1 MHLLNCN
8 QINKSYSTT
17 KLLDNIDFSIDSN
30 DKIGLIGVNGTGK
43 STFLKIIVGLE
54 FPDSGQVVMTKN
66 LKINYLSQ
74 EHDYTEDLTILEQ
87 LFHGNSEAMET
98 IRHYETISLALEQT
112 PGDADLLSKFTHL
125 SEVMHAKQ
133 LFDIEFQMKSILG
146 ALGIFDLDAKV
157 QTLSG
162 GQKKRVALAE
172 ALVTPCDLLVLDE
185 PTNHLDSKTILW
197 LENFLKARTGG
208 LLMIT
213 HDRYFLDR
221 IVNKSVELSRGKLYE
236 YQGNYEYYLEKKAER
251 VLQQTSIHQKN
262 QNLYRHE
269 LAWMRAGVQAR
280 GTKAKSRIQRF
291 EKIQEDIKQFEDSS
305 VQIEAGFTRLG
316 NKIAEIKNIDM
327 QFENKVL
334 FRTFEYS
341 LAPNDRIGIVG
352 DNGVGKTTLL
362 NIIAQRIQPTH
373 GAIELGSTVKL
384 GYFTQDFEGFGS
396 DDQRAIEY
404 IRDIAEYVTTP
415 SGYRIS
421 ASELMETFL
430 FPSDLQWT
438 PITKLS
444 GGERRRLQ
452 LLGILIGA
460 PNVLLLDEPTNNLDL
475 DTLKV
480 FEEYLDQF
488 QGVILVVSHDRYFL
502 DRTCDKLLAIDKG
515 LLSFANQSYSEYLE
529 DHIHDEVQEVNA
541 KITAPSKGTAPSKD
555 RSSENQNSDQERTR
569 TKKEKLTFKELK
581 LLESLPDEIDKLSNA
596 LDVIDV
602 EIEKYNTDFGKL
614 TLLTEKKEALELEL
628 LDKMEQYETLKEKE
642 TLIGTL

>member
-8 QINKSYSTT
+8 QICKSYSTT
-17 KLLDNIDFSIDSN
+17 KLLDEIDFSIDSN

-54 FPDSGQVVMTKN
+54 FPDSGQVITTKN
-66 LKINYLSQ
+66 IKINYLAQ
-74 EHDYTEDLTILEQ
+74 EHDYTEDLTVIEQ

-98 IRHYETISLALEQT
+98 IRQYETMAQKLEQF
-112 PGDADLLSKFTHL
+112 PDDIEVLNAFNRL
-125 SEVMHAKQ
+125 SEIMQAKQ
-133 LFDIEFQMKSILG
+133 LFDIEFQMKSILN
-146 ALGIFDLDAKV
+146 ALGIFDFDAKV

-172 ALVTPCDLLVLDE
+172 ALVTPCDLLILDE

-197 LENFLKARTGG
+197 LENYLKARTGG

-251 VLQQTSIHQKN
+251 MLQQTSIHQKN

-291 EKIQEDIKQFEDSS
+291 EKIREDIKQFEDGS

-316 NKIAEIKNIDM
+316 SKIAEIKNIGM
-327 QFENKVL
+327 QYENKIL
-334 FRTFEYS
+334 FHTFEYS

-362 NIIAQRIQPTH
+362 NIIAQRITPTH
-373 GAIELGSTVKL
+373 GTVEIGSTVKF

-396 DDQRAIEY
+396 DQQRAIEY

-415 SGYRIS
+415 SGHRIS

-430 FPSDLQWT
+430 FPADLQWT
-438 PITKLS
+438 PIDKLS

-488 QGVILVVSHDRYFL
+488 QGVMLVVSHDRYFL

-515 LLSFANQSYSEYLE
+515 SLNFANQSYSEYLE
-529 DHIHDEVQEVNA
+529 DHINDDAQEVNA
-541 KITAPSKGTAPSKD
+541 KTPIQTKIKTEGVQS
-555 RSSENQNSDQERTR
+555 SDQVRNR
-569 TKKEKLTFKELK
+569 NKKEKLTFKELK
-581 LLESLPDEIDKLSNA
+581 LIESLPSEIDKLTLE
-596 LDVIDV
+596 LDRLDT
-602 EIEKYNTDFGKL
+602 EIEKYNSDFSKL
-614 TLLTEKKEALELEL
+614 TVLTEKKEALELEL

-642 TLIGTL
+642 ALIATL

>member
-8 QINKSYSTT
+8 QISKSYSMT
-17 KLLDNIDFSIDSN
+17 KLLDDIDFSIDSN

-54 FPDSGQVVMTKN
+54 FPDFGQVVTAKN
-66 LKINYLSQ
+66 IKINYLAQ
-74 EHDYTEDLTILEQ
+74 EHDYTEDLTVIEQ

-98 IRHYETISLALEQT
+98 IRKYEIAIQELEENPDDT
-112 PGDADLLSKFTHL
+112 ELLSTFNHL
-125 SEVMHAKQ
+125 SEVMNAKQ

-146 ALGIFDLDAKV
+146 ALGIYDLEAKV

-251 VLQQTSIHQKN
+251 MLQQTSSHQKN
-262 QNLYRHE
+262 QNLYRRE
-269 LAWMRAGVQAR
+269 LAWMRAGVLAR
-280 GTKAKSRIQRF
+280 GTKSKSRIQRF
-291 EKIQEDIKQFEDSS
+291 EKIQEDIKQFNDSS

-316 NKIAEIKNIDM
+316 SKIAEIKNIVM
-327 QFENKVL
+327 QFGNKHL
-334 FRTFEYS
+334 FDTFEYS

-362 NIIAQRIQPTH
+362 NIIAQRITPIKGTVE
-373 GAIELGSTVKL
+373 IGSTVKF

-430 FPSDLQWT
+430 FPADLQWT
-438 PITKLS
+438 PIAKLS

-502 DRTCDKLLAIDKG
+502 DRTCDKLLAIDNGK
-515 LLSFANQSYSEYLE
+515 LSFANQSYSEYLE
-529 DHIHDEVQEVNA
+529 DHIHDEAQEVNSKTPVKA
-541 KITAPSKGTAPSKD
+541 KADIDT
-555 RSSENQNSDQERTR
+555 NQASDQELNR

-581 LLESLPDEIDKLSNA
+581 LLETLPSNIDKLSDDLGL
-596 LDVIDV
+596 LDK
-602 EIEKYNTDFGKL
+602 EIERFSTDFSKL
-614 TLLTEKKEALELEL
+614 TQLTEKKEALELEL
-628 LDKMEQYETLKEKE
+628 LDLMEQYEALKEKE
-642 TLIGTL
+642 SLIAAL